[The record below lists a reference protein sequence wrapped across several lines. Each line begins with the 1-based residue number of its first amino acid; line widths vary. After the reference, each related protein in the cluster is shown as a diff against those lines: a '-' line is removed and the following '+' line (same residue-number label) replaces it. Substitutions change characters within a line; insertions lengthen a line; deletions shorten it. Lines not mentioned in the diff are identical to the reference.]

1 VPARPAAEHG
11 SRRRQR
17 TGAVL
22 TVIIGDAAREQANDS
37 GEHHC
42 REGDVEDQDDGH
54 FVSVVV
60 VL

>member
-1 VPARPAAEHG
+1 
-11 SRRRQR
+11 
-17 TGAVL
+17 VL